1 MVSSCAGLPYVEEDA
16 AAEYRTGLGGERGG
30 VVGWEGYW
38 RFVKRQCREQ
48 GGGRGGGGGRGEVG
62 DYLYAVLDE
71 LVGEAG
77 ELDER
82 EMLDT
87 SYR

>member
-1 MVSSCAGLPYVEEDA
+1 MSGPCVRAL
-16 AAEYRTGLGGERGG
+16 
-30 VVGWEGYW
+30 VGWEGYW

-48 GGGRGGGGGRGEVG
+48 GGGHGEVG

-77 ELDER
+77 DLDER
-82 EMLDT
+82 ETLDT

>member
-1 MVSSCAGLPYVEEDA
+1 M
-16 AAEYRTGLGGERGG
+16 
-30 VVGWEGYW
+30 VGWEGYW

-48 GGGRGGGGGRGEVG
+48 GGGGHGEVG

>member
-16 AAEYRTGLGGERGG
+16 AAEFRTGLGGERGG

-38 RFVKRQCREQ
+38 RFIKRQCREQ
-48 GGGRGGGGGRGEVG
+48 GGGRGGRGHGEVA

-71 LVGEAG
+71 LVGEARV
-77 ELDER
+77 DER

>member
-1 MVSSCAGLPYVEEDA
+1 MV
-16 AAEYRTGLGGERGG
+16 GG
-30 VVGWEGYW
+30 EGYW

-48 GGGRGGGGGRGEVG
+48 GGGRGGGGGHGEVA

-71 LVGEAG
+71 LVGGPEAG